1 MHDVVVSAVSA
12 AVAAAMSM
20 RRIASQTE
28 FFFIV
33 ISGPTPLPLPGHF
46 VMEGSKMYLSSEGW
60 VIV

>member
-1 MHDVVVSAVSA
+1 MHDVVVRAVRNAVRA
-12 AVAAAMSM
+12 ATTIFATTSNI
-20 RRIASQTE
+20 RS
-28 FFFIV
+28 FFIV